1 MYSWTFANK
10 AIARFKCLKERTQWL
25 HSQLFGKSSQ
35 PSLATCQTLP
45 SQEKQEICHF
55 RDVIAGRKEL
65 QFTSKLHSRSCSA
78 RDFSVFLTCELGVTT
93 QPWPFPGA

>member
-10 AIARFKCLKERTQWL
+10 AIARFKCLKEITQWL

-65 QFTSKLHSRSCSA
+65 QFTGELHSRSCSA

-93 QPWPFPGA
+93 QPRPFPGA